1 MLLFALL
8 AGCDQKKIEALEEGV
23 STETDVRAKFG
34 EPVAIYNEE
43 NGARTFEYPRQ
54 PEGQRNY
61 MITVGPD
68 GKMSALRQ
76 VLTAETFAKVKPGLD
91 KTQVRRLLGRPAKT
105 QVYSLKN
112 EEVWD
117 WRFLE
122 NQQNKLFSVTF
133 DKDGNVTASASA
145 IDPRELNVGG
155 K

>member
-68 GKMSALRQ
+68 GKMTALRQ

-122 NQQNKLFSVTF
+122 SQQNRLFSVTF
-133 DKDGNVTASASA
+133 DKDGNVMASAPA

>member
-1 MLLFALL
+1 
-8 AGCDQKKIEALEEGV
+8 
-23 STETDVRAKFG
+23 
-34 EPVAIYNEE
+34 
-43 NGARTFEYPRQ
+43 
-54 PEGQRNY
+54 

-68 GKMSALRQ
+68 GKMTALRQ

-122 NQQNKLFSVTF
+122 NQQNRLFSVTF